1 MSLVNMT
8 TMGLVNMATMVWV
21 WLNGLD
27 EFDYNGLVKGYGFD
41 YYDYDDLDDVAY
53 FV

>member
-1 MSLVNMT
+1 
-8 TMGLVNMATMVWV
+8 MGLTTMVWIQ
-21 WLNGLD
+21 W
-27 EFDYNGLVKGYGFD
+27 YGFGYNVWNEFG